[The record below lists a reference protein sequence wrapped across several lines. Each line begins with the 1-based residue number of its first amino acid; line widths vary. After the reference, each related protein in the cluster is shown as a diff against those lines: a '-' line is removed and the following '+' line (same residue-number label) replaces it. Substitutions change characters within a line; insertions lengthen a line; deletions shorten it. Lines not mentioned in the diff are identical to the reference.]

1 MRILR
6 VVAVLLFVVTTA
18 LYVYFS
24 VAEKIK
30 TDNSIPVITLEE
42 EVLEV
47 GIDATNKDL
56 LKGVTAFDEKD
67 GDITN
72 KVIVES
78 LSNFIEPG
86 LCRITYAVC
95 DSNNHVATAT
105 RKVRYVGYESPKFA
119 LEEDLCYSI
128 YERLNLKDAIT
139 ATDCIDGDITDS
151 IVVSSEDYTSAIA
164 GVFTI
169 QATVTNR
176 KGDTSTVNMNLFVE
190 DLDLSAPEI
199 ELTDYLIYM
208 EPTSEE
214 IDFEKYIVG
223 AEDERGN
230 DLTDKVQVQKGK
242 IDTTKPGTYS
252 VHYRVTDKNDVEG
265 HTVLTVIIGE

>member
-42 EVLEV
+42 EVLKV

>member
-208 EPTSEE
+208 EPTSKE

-252 VHYRVTDKNDVEG
+252 VHYRVTDRNDVEG

>member
-24 VAEKIK
+24 VTEKLK
-30 TDNSIPVITLEE
+30 TDNTVPVITLEE

-47 GIDATNKDL
+47 DINATNKDL
-56 LKGVTAFDEKD
+56 LRGVTAFDEKD
-67 GDITN
+67 GDITER
-72 KVIVES
+72 VIVES

-105 RKVRYVGYESPKFA
+105 RKVRYVGYESPKFT

-128 YERLNLKDAIT
+128 YERLDLKNTII
-139 ATDCIDGDITDS
+139 ATDCIDGDIS
-151 IVVSSEDYTSAIA
+151 ENIVISSEDYTSAIE

-176 KGDTSTVNMNLFVE
+176 KGDASTINMNLFVE

-208 EPTSEE
+208 KPTDKE

-252 VHYRVTDKNDVEG
+252 VHYRVTDRNDVEG

>member
-6 VVAVLLFVVTTA
+6 VVAVLLFVVTTG
-18 LYVYFS
+18 LYGYFS
-24 VAEKIK
+24 VTEKLK
-30 TDNSIPVITLEE
+30 DDTTIPAITLDED
-42 EVLEV
+42 VLEV
-47 GIDATNKDL
+47 SIDATNEDL
-56 LKGVTAFDEKD
+56 LRGVTAYDEKD
-67 GDITN
+67 GDISD

-95 DSNNHVATAT
+95 DSDNHVATAT

-119 LEEDLCYSI
+119 LSEDLCFSI
-128 YERLNLKDAIT
+128 YERLNLKDVIT
-139 ATDCIDGDITDS
+139 ATDCIDGDITDN
-151 IVVSSEDYTSAIA
+151 IVISSENYESAIE
-164 GVFTI
+164 GVFAI

-176 KGDTSTVNMNLFVE
+176 KGDTSIVNVDLFVE

-208 EPTSEE
+208 KPTKGTV
-214 IDFEKYIVG
+214 DFEKFLVS
-223 AEDERGN
+223 AEDEKGN
-230 DLTDKVQVQKGK
+230 NLTDKVIVQTGK
-242 IDTTKPGTYS
+242 IDTSKPGTYS

-265 HTVLTVIIGE
+265 HTVLTVIVGE

>member
-6 VVAVLLFVVTTA
+6 VVAVLLFVFTTA
-18 LYVYFS
+18 LYGYFF
-24 VAEKIK
+24 VTEKLK
-30 TDNSIPVITLEE
+30 TDETIPVITLQED
-42 EVLEV
+42 VLEV
-47 GIDATNKDL
+47 DIDATNEDL
-56 LKGVTAFDEKD
+56 LRGVSAHDEKD

-86 LCRITYAVC
+86 LCRVTYAVC

-105 RKVRYVGYESPKFA
+105 RKVRYVGYESPKFS
-119 LEEDLCYSI
+119 LEEDMCYSI
-128 YERLNLKDAIT
+128 YERLDLKDNIT
-139 ATDCIDGDITDS
+139 ATDCIEGDISDN
-151 IVVSSEDYTSAIA
+151 IVISSEDYSGAIE

-176 KGDTSTVNMNLFVE
+176 KGDTSVVDMKLFVE

-208 EPTSEE
+208 EPTKKE
-214 IDFEKYIVG
+214 IDFKKFIVG
-223 AEDERGN
+223 AEDEKGN
-230 DLTDKVQVQKGK
+230 DLTDDVIVQKGK
-242 IDTTKPGTYS
+242 IDTSKPGTYA
-252 VHYRVTDKNDVEG
+252 VHYRVTDKNNIEG
-265 HTVLTVIIGE
+265 HSVLTIVVG

>member
-1 MRILR
+1 MKILR
-6 VVAVLLFVVTTA
+6 VVAILLFVVTTA

-24 VAEKIK
+24 VTEKLK
-30 TDNSIPVITLEE
+30 TDNTVPVITLEE
-42 EVLEV
+42 DVLEV
-47 GIDATNKDL
+47 GINATNAEL

-67 GDITN
+67 GDITDR
-72 KVIVES
+72 VIVES

-119 LEEDLCYSI
+119 LEEDLCFSI
-128 YERLNLKDAIT
+128 YEKLNLKNILT
-139 ATDCIDGDITDS
+139 ATDCIDGDISDN
-151 IVVSSEDYTSAIA
+151 IVISSEDYTSAIA

-176 KGDTSTVNMNLFVE
+176 KGDSSVVNMNLFVE

-199 ELTDYLIYM
+199 ELTDYLIYL
-208 EPTSEE
+208 EPTSKE

-223 AEDERGN
+223 AEDEKGN

-265 HTVLTVIIGE
+265 HAVLTVIVGE

>member
-86 LCRITYAVC
+86 LCRITYVVC

-128 YERLNLKDAIT
+128 YERLNLKDAII

-208 EPTSEE
+208 EPTGEE

-252 VHYRVTDKNDVEG
+252 VHYRVTDRNDVEG

>member
-6 VVAVLLFVVTTA
+6 VVAVLLFVITTA
-18 LYVYFS
+18 LYGYFL
-24 VAEKIK
+24 VTEKLK
-30 TDNSIPVITLEE
+30 NDETIPVITLEE

-47 GIDATNKDL
+47 GIDATNDDL
-56 LKGVTAFDEKD
+56 LKGVTAHDEKD

-86 LCRITYAVC
+86 LCRVTYAVC

-128 YERLNLKDAIT
+128 YERLNLKNCIT
-139 ATDCIDGDITDS
+139 ATDCIEGDITDN
-151 IVVSSEDYTSAIA
+151 IVISSEDYTSAIA

-176 KGDTSTVNMNLFVE
+176 KGDASTINMNLFVE
-190 DLDLSAPEI
+190 DTDLSAPEI
-199 ELTDYLIYM
+199 ELTEYLIYM
-208 EPTSEE
+208 KPTEDPV
-214 IDFEKYIVG
+214 DFKKFIVG

-230 DLTDKVQVQKGK
+230 DLTDKVIVQQNKV
-242 IDTTKPGTYS
+242 DTTKPGTYA

-265 HTVLTVIIGE
+265 HTVLTVIVGE